1 MKNEAIDIIRVDV
14 LSITSVLIV
23 VDIEIIVFVLS

>member
-23 VDIEIIVFVLS
+23 DIEIIVFVLS